1 MIIRRCTK
9 LLVKATIVL
18 TVIGGVLFTS
28 IASDAAD
35 LRRQSVVEADYVTLG
50 DLFDGLT
57 ADQAEKNVAPAPAPG
72 RRAVFDYRTLGR
84 LARAYRVQWQASST
98 LDRVV
103 IERVANVIEHAV
115 VERHLVN
122 AIAADS
128 LVEAETISV
137 NLDNRAVSISLPVDV
152 PPTMAVTRLNHD
164 PISGRFTATIVAPA
178 TGSPEY
184 EGTVTGRS
192 IDIVA
197 VPVLTEPMRRGDVIA
212 EHQVEMI
219 KIPSERINSD
229 ILVGMADLVG
239 MTPRRSISANT
250 PIRASDLREPVL
262 IERGTPVTIR
272 LNKGGIA
279 LTAKG
284 RAMDDAAQGQGLRV
298 MNVTSN
304 RMVDAVAITANLVE
318 VNLH

>member
-9 LLVKATIVL
+9 LLVKATIVV
-18 TVIGGVLFTS
+18 TVMGSVLFTS
-28 IASDAAD
+28 IASDAAN
-35 LRRQSVVEADYVTLG
+35 LRRQSVVEGDQVTLG

-57 ADQAEKNVAPAPAPG
+57 EKQAEKQVAPAPAPG

-84 LARAYRVQWQASST
+84 LARAYRVQWSATST

-103 IERVANVIEHAV
+103 VERVANIIDHAV
-115 VERHLVN
+115 VERHLIQ
-122 AIAADS
+122 AIAADN
-128 LVEAETISV
+128 LTDTDALSV
-137 NLDNRAVSISLPVDV
+137 NLDNRAVSISLPIDV
-152 PPTMAVTRLNHD
+152 PATMAVSRLNHD

-178 TGSPEY
+178 TGSPAY

-192 IDIVA
+192 IDIIA
-197 VPVLTEPMRRGDVIA
+197 VPVLTEPVRRGDVIT
-212 EHQVEMI
+212 ERQVEML
-219 KIPSERINSD
+219 KVPSERINSD

-250 PIRASDLREPVL
+250 PIRASDLQEPIL

-272 LNKGGIA
+272 LDHGGIA

-298 MNVTSN
+298 RNIASN
-304 RMVDAVAITANLVE
+304 RIIDAVAITSSLVE
-318 VNLH
+318 INLQ

>member
-1 MIIRRCTK
+1 M
-9 LLVKATIVL
+9 V

-28 IASDAAD
+28 IVSDAAE
-35 LRRQSVVEADYVTLG
+35 LRRQSVVEDAQVTLG

-57 ADQAEKNVAPAPAPG
+57 QKQAEKKVAPAPAPG

-103 IERVANVIEHAV
+103 VERVANVISHAT
-115 VERHLVN
+115 VEAHLVK
-122 AIAADS
+122 AIATDS
-128 LVEAETISV
+128 LVEQDTISV

-178 TGSPEY
+178 TGAPEY

-197 VPVLTEPMRRGDVIA
+197 VPVLTEPLRRGDVVA
-212 EHQVEMI
+212 EHMVSTI
-219 KIPSERINSD
+219 KVPSERINSD
-229 ILVGMADLVG
+229 ILVSMADLVG
-239 MTPRRSISANT
+239 MTPRRSVSANT
-250 PIRASDLREPVL
+250 PIRASDLQEPVL

-272 LNKGGIA
+272 LDHGGIA

-284 RAMDDAAQGQGLRV
+284 RAMDDAAEGQGLRV
-298 MNVTSN
+298 MNVSSN
-304 RMVDAVAITANLVE
+304 RVVDAVAIGANLVQIK
-318 VNLH
+318 LLP